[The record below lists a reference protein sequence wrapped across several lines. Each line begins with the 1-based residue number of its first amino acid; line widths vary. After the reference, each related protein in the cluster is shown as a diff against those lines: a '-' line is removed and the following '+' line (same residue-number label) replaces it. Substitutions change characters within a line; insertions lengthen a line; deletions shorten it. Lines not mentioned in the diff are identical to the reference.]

1 MYFATDLDNRQI
13 KSEDGEIFTAGQLKT
28 IVDHTAAK
36 NEFLDMT
43 LMTQRFISLDYDWDK
58 LEDHYR
64 DT

>member
-36 NEFLDMT
+36 NEFLE
-43 LMTQRFISLDYDWDK
+43 SLNA
-58 LEDHYR
+58 R
-64 DT
+64 VRARGSFASP